1 MRRCSKRVWYLPGDM
16 PPESHGFA
24 VCMEKS
30 SRGSDFPQRNDLSQ
44 GEKRHR
50 FARSKRG
57 RIRIRRILSI
67 PDAFP
72 GTCFFM
78 DNSVAFRKSSIE
90 WGNERFSV
98 LRSEHSLKRFGSR
111 SPFSYGTELAGRV
124 TVDGIQWDL
133 LSPSSTCTE

>member
-1 MRRCSKRVWYLPGDM
+1 
-16 PPESHGFA
+16 
-24 VCMEKS
+24 
-30 SRGSDFPQRNDLSQ
+30 
-44 GEKRHR
+44 
-50 FARSKRG
+50 
-57 RIRIRRILSI
+57 
-67 PDAFP
+67 
-72 GTCFFM
+72 M

-111 SPFSYGTELAGRV
+111 SPFSDGTELAGRV